1 MDIQFSIEH
10 LEILKWARLVFI
22 AGSIGYFGRYL
33 SILIIGRLHKRRAEP
48 SPTVK
53 PRKETAASEGD
64 KSDRKNLKL
73 EKKVET
79 GTEKSKE
86 NGRRNI

>member
-1 MDIQFSIEH
+1 MDIQFSIEP
-10 LEILKWARLVFI
+10 LEILKWVGLVFV

-33 SILIIGRLHKRRAEP
+33 SILIIGRPHKRRAEP

-53 PRKETAASEGD
+53 PMKETAASEGD

-73 EKKVET
+73 EKKVEN

-86 NGRRNI
+86 NGRRKI

>member
-1 MDIQFSIEH
+1 MDIQFSIEP
-10 LEILKWARLVFI
+10 LEILKWVGLVFVV
-22 AGSIGYFGRYL
+22 GFIGYFGRYL
-33 SILIIGRLHKRRAEP
+33 SILIIKRLHKRRAEP

-53 PRKETAASEGD
+53 PMKETAASEGD

-86 NGRRNI
+86 NGRRKI